1 MDDRELL
8 AAIGEALHK
17 GEWKAKLA
25 RDLAIDDRSLRRWVQ
40 TNNVP
45 PPEYGATSR
54 RFLKGTAWRLTP
66 SSRGCANDPDASRAH
81 P

>member
-45 PPEYGATSR
+45 PGV
-54 RFLKGTAWRLTP
+54 WRDLAALLEGHRVEIDALLTRLRER
-66 SSRGCANDPDASRAH
+66 S
-81 P
+81 